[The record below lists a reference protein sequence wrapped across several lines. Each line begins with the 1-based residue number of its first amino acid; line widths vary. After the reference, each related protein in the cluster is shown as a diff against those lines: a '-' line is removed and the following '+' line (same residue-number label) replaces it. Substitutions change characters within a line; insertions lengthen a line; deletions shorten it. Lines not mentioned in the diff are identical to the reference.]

1 MYETFFSSSNYLS
14 LFRYAICFISD
25 ATLEVNLSLLLGLI
39 LLIGSL
45 ALIVMAFK
53 ELKNYETTYIPDGEP
68 EKLVNTGPFKISRN
82 PIYLGMFGILIAS
95 AFLMQSI
102 SALLIPIL
110 FLSIIQNTWI
120 PHEEEKLKEKFQRNG
135 KNIRLQQKDGYGE
148 SSLVINPFQIFI
160 IL

>member
-1 MYETFFSSSNYLS
+1 MKLS
-14 LFRYAICFISD
+14 FPPVITLACLGMQFVLYMMLP
-25 ATLEVNLSLLLGLI
+25 LEVNLSLLLGLV

-45 ALIVMAFK
+45 ALIVMAFR

-120 PHEEEKLKEKFQRNG
+120 PHEEEKLKEKFPEEWKEYMTSTKR
-135 KNIRLQQKDGYGE
+135 
-148 SSLVINPFQIFI
+148 SLW
-160 IL
+160 

>member
-1 MYETFFSSSNYLS
+1 MKLSFPPVITLACLGMQFVLYLM
-14 LFRYAICFISD
+14 LP
-25 ATLEVNLSLLLGLI
+25 LEVNLSLLLGLI

-45 ALIVMAFK
+45 ALIVMAFR
-53 ELKNYETTYIPDGEP
+53 ELKNYETTYIPDGDP

-110 FLSIIQNTWI
+110 FISIIENTWI
-120 PHEEEKLKEKFQRNG
+120 THEEEKLKEKFPEQWEQY
-135 KNIRLQQKDGYGE
+135 I
-148 SSLVINPFQIFI
+148 SSTKRWL
-160 IL
+160 

>member
-1 MYETFFSSSNYLS
+1 MKLSFPPVITLACLGMQFVLYLM
-14 LFRYAICFISD
+14 LP
-25 ATLEVNLSLLLGLI
+25 LEVNLSLLLGLI

-45 ALIVMAFK
+45 ALIVMAFR

-82 PIYLGMFGILIAS
+82 PIYLGMFGILISS

-110 FLSIIQNTWI
+110 FLSIIQTRGYLMKKKN
-120 PHEEEKLKEKFQRNG
+120 LKKSFQRNG
-135 KNIRLQQKDGYGE
+135 KNIRIQQEDGYGE
-148 SSLVINPFQIFI
+148 SSLAIKLFQF
-160 IL
+160 L